1 MVDRILPLRRWLV
14 IVIGLLA
21 VVIFLIDVTTP
32 QAVSM
37 DVLYA
42 GLVWLALWTPYPRF
56 SLLVAGGSTILAILG
71 FFLSPPGGVT
81 WMAAVNRGLV
91 ICLIWVTT
99 ILALLRRKL
108 ETERDRLVRDLTEAL
123 TQVKTL
129 QGLLSVCIVCKRM
142 RDAHGQW
149 QKLEDFLESHSEAA
163 TAPVLCRRCEE
174 EMALQAADSE

>member
-1 MVDRILPLRRWLV
+1 MVDRIHPLRRWLV
-14 IVIGLLA
+14 TVIGVLA

-32 QAVSM
+32 KAVSL

-56 SLLVAGGSTILAILG
+56 ALIVAGGCTILAILG
-71 FFLSPPGGVT
+71 FFLAPPGGVA
-81 WMAAVNRGLV
+81 WMVAVNRGLV
-91 ICLIWVTT
+91 MCLIWVTT
-99 ILALLRRKL
+99 ILALLRKQT
-108 ETERDRLVRDLTEAL
+108 ETERDRLVRDLMEAL

-142 RDAHGQW
+142 RDAHGEW
-149 QKLEDFLESHSEAA
+149 QKLEHFLESHSEAI